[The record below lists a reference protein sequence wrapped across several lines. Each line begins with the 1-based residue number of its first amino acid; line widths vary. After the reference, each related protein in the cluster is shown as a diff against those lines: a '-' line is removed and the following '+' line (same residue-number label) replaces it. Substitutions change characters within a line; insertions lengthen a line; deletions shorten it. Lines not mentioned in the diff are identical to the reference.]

1 MPVKPPKEL
10 ARLGVLAAAAAWLL
24 HPFVTKRLYGAG
36 DALWYANM
44 LADYVSQLRRGV
56 FPVFAGQTGFAF
68 NGAVYPLRV
77 APMYQHLAGL
87 LDLLT
92 GRARGFF
99 ALQHLTV
106 IVCGFAGI
114 YACYY
119 TLKRIAPDRPWSA
132 AAFSIL
138 YLSCPGVLA
147 TIYTQDLY
155 MTWMTVPFA
164 PLAAYGIVR
173 SFRGD
178 DLTAQFWIAVPLAA
192 LWWAHAPIALWYT
205 MIAAGS
211 QVVRLA
217 AKDRGRGPLGRA
229 LLGAALFGVLVQYPF
244 VSVAEVQTP
253 GHPSTV
259 VGALANRDQIAGN
272 LRGVFPAAILPL
284 SDHARALSDVQLGY
298 ALWAVLF
305 LGAWAALASPGKEL
319 KVLVAGAALLLLL
332 LIPIPGLSGFVW
344 GHLPSEVV
352 RITYYWPMQ
361 RFYLIAASLLAA
373 AGQVAL
379 GRPPLSRG
387 RARTAC
393 LCVLAA
399 GCAWS
404 LWESRQF
411 IRAAGDRTASAEAST
426 RSQLPENLFL
436 TNDSYG
442 LFGSLPP
449 YFSNGVVHPRIQA
462 RLLSPATGRILP
474 AADRQLIESGPLV
487 GTVDENPGVLKL
499 GTTVHLERGR
509 RYVLE
514 FAFDRGDLQGV
525 LQFSGNSM
533 FREYTLPSSGEEL
546 AFGSERANA
555 REVTLWTSDPAG
567 DDIAIRFIPT
577 RPGEAPGDFARFGSY
592 RLFGI
597 DPVRQP
603 VSVETLMPFGAHVR
617 TGVPAILES
626 PRMFMPGYEATLDGR
641 RAEVLRSDAGLAAIA
656 VPPGYHA
663 AELWF
668 KAPFPLRISYWAA
681 IACWAGVIALA
692 ARASLRRAPAPRS

>member
-1 MPVKPPKEL
+1 MPAKPTREL
-10 ARLGVLAAAAAWLL
+10 ARLGILAAAAAWLL

-44 LADYVSQLRRGV
+44 LADYVSQVRHGV

-87 LDLLT
+87 IDLIT
-92 GRARGFF
+92 GHARGFYT
-99 ALQHLTV
+99 LQHLTV
-106 IVCGFAGI
+106 ITCGFAGI
-114 YACYY
+114 YACYF
-119 TLKRIAPDRPWSA
+119 TLRRLAPERPWSA
-132 AAFSIL
+132 VGFSVL

-173 SFRGD
+173 SFRRD

-205 MIAAGS
+205 FIAAGS

-217 AKDRGRGPLGRA
+217 AKDRGWGPVKRA
-229 LLGAALFGVLVQYPF
+229 LLGAALFAVLVQYPF

-259 VGALANRDQIAGN
+259 VGPLANRAQIAGN
-272 LRGVFPAAILPL
+272 LRGVFPAAILPV
-284 SDHARALSDVQLGY
+284 SDHARALGDLQLGY

-305 LGAWAALASPGKEL
+305 LAAWAAFTSAGKDL
-319 KVLVAGAALLLLL
+319 KVLVAGAAFLLFLLLPL
-332 LIPIPGLSGFVW
+332 PGVSDFIW
-344 GHLPSEVV
+344 AHIPSEVV

-379 GRPPLSRG
+379 GRLSLSTG
-387 RARTAC
+387 RARTVG
-393 LCVLAA
+393 LWVLAA
-399 GCAWS
+399 GCLWS

-411 IRAAGDRTASAEAST
+411 IRAAADRTASAEVST

-442 LFGSLPP
+442 LFASLPP

-462 RLLSPATGRILP
+462 RLLSPATGQVLP
-474 AADRQLIESGPLV
+474 AQDRRIIESGPLE
-487 GTVDENPGVLKL
+487 GTVDQNPGVLRL
-499 GTTVHLERGR
+499 GTTLHLERGR

-514 FAFDRGDLQGV
+514 FAFNRDDLQGI
-525 LQFSGNSM
+525 LQFSGNAM
-533 FREYTLPSSGEEL
+533 FREYVLPSSGEEL

-555 REVTLWTSDPAG
+555 REVTLWTSEPAG

-577 RPGEAPGDFARFGSY
+577 APGEAPGDFKKFGSY

-597 DPVRQP
+597 DPDRQP
-603 VSVETLMPFGAHVR
+603 VSVETLLPFVAHVR
-617 TGVPAILES
+617 TEVPALLET

-668 KAPFPLRISYWAA
+668 KAPIPLRISYWAA

-692 ARASLRRAPAPRS
+692 VQALARSVSDPKS